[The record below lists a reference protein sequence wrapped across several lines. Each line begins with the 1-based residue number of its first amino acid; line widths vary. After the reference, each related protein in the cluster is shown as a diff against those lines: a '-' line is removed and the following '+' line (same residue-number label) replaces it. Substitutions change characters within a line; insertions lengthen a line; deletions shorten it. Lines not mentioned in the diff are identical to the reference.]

1 MPAFRALLL
10 LAVLASAVSAEPR
23 RPEIGDI
30 PLDRFLRGDIQSMKG
45 RTIRVRYDFE
55 EPEQALDFRYHRP
68 VRHER
73 SGSFDVVDGQLRA
86 IGVGGFFFNV
96 ELEPDSVVVT
106 AKAKLAY
113 PDNMGLCV
121 IDPRTPGRSTLF
133 ILKETFFS
141 PRDNQTLGENV
152 IVEHGSVPS
161 AIPGHIEY
169 RWVARLGK
177 PELAENDEIV
187 LKMVHGERRC
197 AFGIGEEELKGAHV
211 GSRLQVAMAGI
222 LANGGRAYV
231 DEVTIEGTIR
241 EDWLALRRVAMFLE
255 KDLENPANRL
265 KRADRK
271 VLALLRRYEAGKVEL
286 AEALEALANPKG
298 LVFLREQ
305 LAAAIIKGGKAAAAL
320 DGLVPLLAS
329 TDRAARTFAARIL
342 AVAVDIDFGYVAD
355 ASESSRTEAVGR
367 ITDYLGNREKNL
379 AEGQKFVGGAWR
391 TPAELEALRLRW
403 EYAREIRTAHFLLRT
418 NVTKE
423 KSEDL
428 AKLLEAGYDAF
439 RQFLG
444 QEPGT
449 ENLPLRIF
457 VFAKNGEYAQWCKE
471 NGWERASSFYQLLI
485 GERQLGLT
493 TWQTH
498 RNSGVLNVAARLF
511 HRATFQGAMP
521 MWYEEG
527 FAAFFSKQGAYYWTP
542 RGLVTGRLLPGN
554 DLMHLAAAAGKN
566 GWIPVLRLVGM
577 EAADLERKETR
588 RMYYLESW
596 ALMTFLTQSE
606 EYNSRWSEFVA
617 RARAEKLD
625 ESNRRASGTRIFL
638 ECFEGRLER
647 LEHDFIAWVRA
658 LPDRR

>member
-1 MPAFRALLL
+1 
-10 LAVLASAVSAEPR
+10 
-23 RPEIGDI
+23 
-30 PLDRFLRGDIQSMKG
+30 
-45 RTIRVRYDFE
+45 
-55 EPEQALDFRYHRP
+55 
-68 VRHER
+68 
-73 SGSFDVVDGQLRA
+73 
-86 IGVGGFFFNV
+86 
-96 ELEPDSVVVT
+96 
-106 AKAKLAY
+106 
-113 PDNMGLCV
+113 
-121 IDPRTPGRSTLF
+121 
-133 ILKETFFS
+133 
-141 PRDNQTLGENV
+141 
-152 IVEHGSVPS
+152 
-161 AIPGHIEY
+161 
-169 RWVARLGK
+169 
-177 PELAENDEIV
+177 
-187 LKMVHGERRC
+187 
-197 AFGIGEEELKGAHV
+197 
-211 GSRLQVAMAGI
+211 
-222 LANGGRAYV
+222 
-231 DEVTIEGTIR
+231 
-241 EDWLALRRVAMFLE
+241 MFLE

-542 RGLVTGRLLPGN
+542 RGLVTGRLLPGKRPHAPGGGRGEERLDPGN
-554 DLMHLAAAAGKN
+554 PARGHGSRGPREEGDAPDVLPRVLGADDLPDPVGGVQQPVVRVRGPGPGREARRIEPPGLGHADLPRVLRGTPRAAGA
-566 GWIPVLRLVGM
+566 RLHRLGACAARSAVRLDRVPAFTAPRSPAA
-577 EAADLERKETR
+577 EAP
-588 RMYYLESW
+588 
-596 ALMTFLTQSE
+596 
-606 EYNSRWSEFVA
+606 A
-617 RARAEKLD
+617 RADAPAGAGASRAAE
-625 ESNRRASGTRIFL
+625 
-638 ECFEGRLER
+638 
-647 LEHDFIAWVRA
+647 
-658 LPDRR
+658 